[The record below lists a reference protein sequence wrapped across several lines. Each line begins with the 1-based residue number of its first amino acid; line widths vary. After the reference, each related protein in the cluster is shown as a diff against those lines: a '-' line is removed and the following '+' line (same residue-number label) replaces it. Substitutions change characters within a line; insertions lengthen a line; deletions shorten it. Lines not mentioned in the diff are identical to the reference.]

1 MIRLPASVLARRR
14 AVGVVGVAVLIG
26 TLVTTTGVAA
36 QQDPPLPELTITV
49 ANGGVVN
56 ENVSTGK
63 LVFTARLDKTW
74 SADVTFGYSLDG
86 DEQAEHEATL
96 VEDFDYPG
104 SSSEQVTITAGQRS
118 ATIEVKIIDDAL
130 DEHDEEG
137 FMLAPDNPT
146 NAVLSDD
153 IAHYYDEEREV
164 LRGHWVAGTI
174 RDNDDLPELT
184 LRDDESSTTE
194 SGRYLRYQLTLSE
207 PSGRPVRVRYEVV
220 PGLARN
226 SNGDLINPSD
236 CGSFSAL
243 DMCQAATPHDDYG
256 EYLSSGQAWSEDNT
270 TLEGEFV
277 FEPGETRTAQDLSFD
292 HSEISISVVNDTD
305 VDVADRDETL
315 TVRLLPDP
323 TFEFATAE
331 DRSTEGLILDD
342 DLPRVRINQW
352 GAGPEG
358 PYATAWGVGLSRA
371 STETVTVKYRTV
383 HRDQNGQLIKIPGRY
398 SSGDEGEAVCSA
410 EPGVDADNDGTY
422 ESGDYVAVSGTL
434 TFNAGDRFDRVRTM
448 KLGDEIDE
456 PVERICLEIYD
467 QSQNALLQLEP
478 IWYDII
484 YDDDPPA
491 TIIVDSPSVAENA
504 GSLTFTVTLGT
515 PGPDTVEFEYETADG
530 SATAGDD
537 YTATSGTLT
546 FRPGES
552 ATQTVRVPI
561 SNDSLDELA
570 ETFTLRISG
579 QQNVF
584 VTSGTGTILD
594 DDGPPTLSVTPAT
607 ADEDAAN
614 GQIEFTVTLAGASSQ
629 LVTVAYATSVVV
641 RDTATEG
648 AACNTGVDYTGTF
661 DNLEFQA
668 GQAGSQTVSV
678 PICDD
683 SLYEGNETFTL
694 TLSNAVNA
702 EFSGQATSVTATG
715 TIVDDE
721 LAPSFSVADA
731 TNEEDDGY
739 VEFEVTL
746 ASQVASDVTVDYATV
761 ALTGTNRATEG
772 TDCTVA
778 GADYDDTSDTLTFF
792 AGSVSETVSVPICL
806 DDTDEEDE
814 TFRLMLSNASSSI
827 PIARSTATGTIL
839 DSDDPPELSVAAVAP
854 VAEDAGPM
862 QFTVTLSTA
871 SAKTVTVRFA
881 TTDVEAE
888 AGKDFTAPSS
898 SARLTFAPGVTE
910 QTIPVPIRDDSLDE
924 EDTETFT
931 LTLSDPT
938 KATLQSGGETATGTI
953 EDDDELPSLS
963 FTRDVTASESAGTMT
978 FTVRLSA
985 ASGRTVEVHYSTA
998 DDTASA
1004 GLDYVALTS
1013 EMLRF
1018 TAEDTEE
1025 TITVQILNDALDEAN
1040 ETFTVELFSPFN
1052 ATLSSD
1058 PLEATGTI
1066 TDNDPAVDLQI
1077 QNVTVDEGG
1086 GTATFQ
1092 VTLATASAQEVTVDY
1107 QTVDYQ
1113 TVNDMA
1119 TGGSDCNA
1127 DGSDFATTSGTLT
1140 FPAQSTTPTE
1150 GDPTVTICDDSLDE
1164 PDETFG
1170 LRLRNPTNATAPT
1183 DPATGIIKDNDDP
1196 PDLLVDDPR
1205 VVEGAGNI
1213 EFTVTLVDPNDNT
1226 MEHPSGKEVTVD
1238 YATANGTATAGE
1250 DYTAKTGTLT
1260 FDPGETSQTVVVTV
1274 RDDSISEDDETF
1286 TLDLS
1291 DPENATTN
1299 VNSGT
1304 ATIVDNDGDPGLRVN
1319 DIEVREN
1326 AGTVRFTVTLEPVSS
1341 STVTVDYTTGD
1352 GTAVA
1357 GDDYTTASDTL
1368 TFDPGDKTQTVDVVI
1383 LSDSVAEDDETFTLV
1398 LSSPDPS
1405 TVDLDD
1411 DTGEATI
1418 TESSTGGGSTGGG
1431 GGSGGGGG
1439 GGGGGGDDDD
1449 DDDDDDGGTQV
1460 ITQQASAP
1468 RIGVFLNDVV
1478 LVLGDPAR
1486 EIDLVASVVGP
1497 VDTYRALA
1505 GDPRIVTVVVSG
1517 SKLALNPV
1525 ALGVTTVSVSASNT
1539 RGAMFQSFRV
1549 TVIER
1554 GAPRFVSLLRDRVLF
1569 VGDPPMTVDVSPA
1582 FGGTVRSYLST
1593 AGDPN
1598 IVGVA
1603 MTGSSLSL
1611 SGLAPGVTTVTV
1623 RANNVNGVAL
1633 QSFRVTVVSR
1643 QAAGTGP
1650 PGPLQEIPTH

>member
-14 AVGVVGVAVLIG
+14 VVGVVGVAVLIG
-26 TLVTTTGVAA
+26 SLLTTTGVAA
-36 QQDPPLPELTITV
+36 QQEDLPELTITV
-49 ANGGVVN
+49 PNSGFVN
-56 ENVSTGK
+56 ENVSTGT
-63 LVFTARLDKTW
+63 LAFTAKLSKTW
-74 SADVTFGYSLDG
+74 SADVTFTYNLRG
-86 DEQAEHEATL
+86 DDDAEHEATL
-96 VEDFDYPG
+96 GEDFDYPG
-104 SSSEQVTITAGQRS
+104 GRSDQVTITAGQRS
-118 ATIEVKIIDDAL
+118 ATIEVEIIDDAL
-130 DEHDEEG
+130 NEHDEG
-137 FMLAPDNPT
+137 FLLAPGDPT

-153 IAHYYDEEREV
+153 IAHYYDEAREV

-174 RDNDDLPELT
+174 RDNDDPPELM

-220 PGLARN
+220 PGLQRN

-256 EYLSSGQAWSEDNT
+256 EYLSSGQAWSEDDT

-305 VDVADRDETL
+305 VDVNDRDETL

-323 TFEFATAE
+323 SFEFATDE

-352 GAGPEG
+352 GAGIEG
-358 PYATAWGVGLSRA
+358 PYATGWGVGLSRA

-467 QSQNALLQLEP
+467 QSQNALLALEP

-515 PGPDTVEFEYETADG
+515 PGDDRAEFEYETADG

-584 VTSGTGTILD
+584 VTSGTGTIID

-641 RDTATEG
+641 GDTATEG

-661 DNLEFQA
+661 GNLDFQA

-814 TFRLMLSNASSSI
+814 TFRLTLTPSNPPSNI
-827 PIARSTATGTIL
+827 PIASGKGTATGTIE
-839 DSDDPPELSVAAVAP
+839 DSDIEPELSVADAT

-862 QFTVTLSTA
+862 VFTVTLAPA
-871 SAKTVTVRFA
+871 SGKIVTVSYA
-881 TTDVEAE
+881 TAGDTATGGSRCT
-888 AGKDFTAPSS
+888 AGKDYTNTSS
-898 SARLTFAPGVTE
+898 TLTFRPGEPLT
-910 QTIPVPIRDDSLDE
+910 QTVSVPVCDDSRDE
-924 EDTETFT
+924 EETETFT
-931 LTLSDPT
+931 LTLSDPSD
-938 KATLQSGGETATGTI
+938 ATLRPQ
-953 EDDDELPSLS
+953 
-963 FTRDVTASESAGTMT
+963 
-978 FTVRLSA
+978 
-985 ASGRTVEVHYSTA
+985 
-998 DDTASA
+998 
-1004 GLDYVALTS
+1004 
-1013 EMLRF
+1013 
-1018 TAEDTEE
+1018 EDT
-1025 TITVQILNDALDEAN
+1025 
-1040 ETFTVELFSPFN
+1040 
-1052 ATLSSD
+1052 
-1058 PLEATGTI
+1058 ATGTI
-1066 TDNDPAVDLQI
+1066 TDNDLPPSLSFLRDVTAAENAGSMVFTVELSAASDRIVEVMYSTADDTATAGQDYTAVTSETLRFAPADPLRKTIAVEILNDVLDEADAETFTLELHNPTNASLGTDPLTATGTI
-1077 QNVTVDEGG
+1077 NDNDAATAELSVLNVSATEGG
-1086 GTATFQ
+1086 TVTFE
-1092 VTLATASAQEVTVDY
+1092 VTLTTAKDSQVMVSYETVT
-1107 QTVDYQ
+1107 TS
-1113 TVNDMA
+1113 THTA
-1119 TGGSDCNA
+1119 TGGTDCSA
-1127 DGSDFATTSGTLT
+1127 ASVEAGVDFAHASGTVT
-1140 FPAQSTTPTE
+1140 FAAQQTTTT
-1150 GDPTVTICDDSLDE
+1150 DRIDVTTCIDSLDE
-1164 PDETFG
+1164 PTETFG
-1170 LRLRNPTNATAPT
+1170 LSLSSTQVTAPT
-1183 DPATGIIKDNDDP
+1183 GLATGSITDDNDPPALSVNDP
-1196 PDLLVDDPR
+1196 DA
-1205 VVEGAGNI
+1205 VEDAGHV
-1213 EFTVTLVDPNDNT
+1213 EFTVTLDA
-1226 MEHPSGKEVTVD
+1226 PSAKTVTVN
-1238 YATANGTATAGE
+1238 YATQNGTAEAGTNK
-1250 DYTAKTGTLT
+1250 DYTRTVGTLE
-1260 FDPGETSQTVVVTV
+1260 FAPGDEEMNVSVPI
-1274 RDDSISEDDETF
+1274 RDDSTDEEDETF
-1286 TLDLS
+1286 TLELLS
-1291 DPENATTN
+1291 TPSPINARIAN
-1299 VNSGT
+1299 GSGQ
-1304 ATIVDNDGDPGLRVN
+1304 ATITDNEEPGLKVLN
-1319 DIEVREN
+1319 PQTVRES
-1326 AGTVRFTVTLEPVSS
+1326 APKVTFTVTLEPASIE
-1341 STVTVDYTTGD
+1341 TVTVEYDTMD
-1352 GTAVA
+1352 GTATQP
-1357 GDDYTTASDTL
+1357 DDYTAANGTL
-1368 TFDPGDKTQTVDVVI
+1368 TFTPGETTKTVDVEI
-1383 LSDSVAEDDETFTLV
+1383 ISDSTSESDEKFTLV
-1398 LSSPDPS
+1398 LSGPTPTDVPLY
-1405 TVDLDD
+1405 DA
-1411 DTGEATI
+1411 TGEATI
-1418 TESSTGGGSTGGG
+1418 TERSTGGGGGSTGGG
-1431 GGSGGGGG
+1431 GGSTGGGGG
-1439 GGGGGGDDDD
+1439 GGGGGPQQ
-1449 DDDDDDGGTQV
+1449 T
-1460 ITQQASAP
+1460 TQQASAP

-1486 EIDLVASVVGP
+1486 EIELVASVVGP

-1517 SKLALNPV
+1517 SSLTLNPV

-1643 QAAGTGP
+1643 QAAGTRP

>member
-26 TLVTTTGVAA
+26 TLLTTTGAAA
-36 QQDPPLPELTITV
+36 QQEDLPELTITV

-153 IAHYYDEEREV
+153 IAHYYDEEREF

-174 RDNDDLPELT
+174 RDNDDLPELM
-184 LRDDESSTTE
+184 LRDDENSTTE

-256 EYLSSGQAWSEDNT
+256 EYLSSGQAWSEDDT

-305 VDVADRDETL
+305 VDVLDRDETL

-323 TFEFATAE
+323 SFEFATDE
-331 DRSTEGLILDD
+331 DKSAEGLILDD
-342 DLPRVRINQW
+342 DLPRVSISQW
-352 GAGPEG
+352 GAGIEG
-358 PYATAWGVGLSRA
+358 PYPTDWGVRLSPA
-371 STETVTVKYRTV
+371 STETVTVKYRTL
-383 HRDQNGQLIKIPGRY
+383 HRDDNGNLIKIPGRY

-467 QSQNALLQLEP
+467 QSQNALLALEP

-515 PGPDTVEFEYETADG
+515 PGDDRAEFEYETADG

-607 ADEDAAN
+607 ADEDDAN

-641 RDTATEG
+641 GDTATEG

-702 EFSGQATSVTATG
+702 EFSGQTTSVTATG

-854 VAEDAGPM
+854 VAEGAGPM

-871 SAKTVTVRFA
+871 SAKTVTVRYA

-898 SARLTFAPGVTE
+898 SARLTFTPDVTE
-910 QTIPVPIRDDSLDE
+910 HTISVPIRDDSLDE

-938 KATLQSGGETATGTI
+938 NATLQSGGETATGTI

-985 ASGRTVEVHYSTA
+985 ASGRTVEVDYATA

-1077 QNVTVDEGG
+1077 QNVTVDEGS

-1127 DGSDFATTSGTLT
+1127 DGADFATTSGTLT

-1170 LRLRNPTNATAPT
+1170 LRLENPTNATAPS
-1183 DPATGIIKDNDDP
+1183 DPATCTVLDNDTE
-1196 PDLLVDDPR
+1196 PDLSVDEPQ
-1205 VVEGAGNI
+1205 VVEGASNFVT
-1213 EFTVTLVDPNDNT
+1213 FTVTLGAV
-1226 MEHPSGKEVTVD
+1226 SAKEVTVK
-1238 YATANGTATAGE
+1238 YATADDTAEADK
-1250 DYTAKTGTLT
+1250 DYTAKSGTLT
-1260 FDPGETSQTVVVTV
+1260 FTPGSPSLSKTVQVPVSN
-1274 RDDSISEDDETF
+1274 DEISEQDEYF
-1286 TLDLS
+1286 RLELS
-1291 DPENATTN
+1291 DPQNATAN

-1341 STVTVDYTTGD
+1341 STVTVDYTTAD

-1368 TFDPGDKTQTVDVVI
+1368 TFDPGDKTQTVDVVV

-1418 TESSTGGGSTGGG
+1418 TE
-1431 GGSGGGGG
+1431 
-1439 GGGGGGDDDD
+1439 
-1449 DDDDDDGGTQV
+1449 TQHWW
-1460 ITQQASAP
+1460 
-1468 RIGVFLNDVV
+1468 
-1478 LVLGDPAR
+1478 
-1486 EIDLVASVVGP
+1486 
-1497 VDTYRALA
+1497 
-1505 GDPRIVTVVVSG
+1505 
-1517 SKLALNPV
+1517 
-1525 ALGVTTVSVSASNT
+1525 
-1539 RGAMFQSFRV
+1539 
-1549 TVIER
+1549 
-1554 GAPRFVSLLRDRVLF
+1554 
-1569 VGDPPMTVDVSPA
+1569 
-1582 FGGTVRSYLST
+1582 
-1593 AGDPN
+1593 
-1598 IVGVA
+1598 
-1603 MTGSSLSL
+1603 
-1611 SGLAPGVTTVTV
+1611 
-1623 RANNVNGVAL
+1623 
-1633 QSFRVTVVSR
+1633 R
-1643 QAAGTGP
+1643 Q
-1650 PGPLQEIPTH
+1650 HRWRRWRWRWRWRRRWRRRR